1 MKLHPRGVG
10 GVDRLAETDIE
21 GSKPRPLH
29 FKTERHVNP
38 LCPEYTLPSCALD
51 MPPVP
56 KFVRDGYGI
65 SDIEGTAPRSRFRF
79 AQRETYD
86 VKDIEGAQAGWR
98 PRHERV
104 RREGPPMDSLN
115 VKDINDI
122 GFKTTRVTDPLRPTH
137 RINGMEVKDD
147 MVRTMPKKLPK
158 PHDGPTLSLYTD
170 DIEGARCGWKP
181 PHEMQPPLEKR
192 RHFRNTNYIGD
203 ITGAQPDTV
212 KHSIRTQR
220 ETNPLHPAY
229 RSLDGDLLGDPTQP
243 DFTHIFAH
251 LMPEGAAPPASAP
264 RSALPSRGAL
274 ASRGEAPAPSAVDRF
289 VLTSADGRPRV
300 PTGGSDRPR
309 TNVSRGASNS
319 RGGTA
324 SGIRMATPSMK
335 REAAQAAA
343 DKAALKF
350 VRWFELSCAR
360 CGSSFFNEMVSSHP
374 CVFSV
379 GEKIP
384 ILAAQRWL
392 QTRRKTAEPT
402 PEDLR
407 AAQDMAFAQI
417 EKEVRELNDREVS
430 RGHGE
435 RFPGCPYV
443 MVGGKLPYERLR
455 AGGRPGSNTE
465 HSRRETPKKRP
476 TRSHFLPS

>member
-1 MKLHPRGVG
+1 MDDRFMTMSLGSKGPATIPNHPRKPRECVTNRVDDIEGAQSELKYLRYTSRRPNFYVTDDIDGSHPMKLHPRGVG

-220 ETNPLHPAY
+220 ERRT
-229 RSLDGDLLGDPTQP
+229 RSTRRTGRSTATSSATRRSPTSRTSSP
-243 DFTHIFAH
+243 TSCPRA
-251 LMPEGAAPPASAP
+251 PRPGVGAALRAAVAR
-264 RSALPSRGAL
+264 RSP
-274 ASRGEAPAPSAVDRF
+274 RGEAPAPSAVDRF

-324 SGIRMATPSMK
+324 PGIRMATP
-335 REAAQAAA
+335 
-343 DKAALKF
+343 
-350 VRWFELSCAR
+350 
-360 CGSSFFNEMVSSHP
+360 P
-374 CVFSV
+374 
-379 GEKIP
+379 
-384 ILAAQRWL
+384 
-392 QTRRKTAEPT
+392 
-402 PEDLR
+402 
-407 AAQDMAFAQI
+407 
-417 EKEVRELNDREVS
+417 
-430 RGHGE
+430 
-435 RFPGCPYV
+435 
-443 MVGGKLPYERLR
+443 
-455 AGGRPGSNTE
+455 
-465 HSRRETPKKRP
+465 
-476 TRSHFLPS
+476 

>member
-1 MKLHPRGVG
+1 MDDRFMTMSLGSKGPATIPNHPRKPRECVTNRVDDIEGAQSELKYLRYTSRRPNFYVTDDIDGSHPMKLHPRGVG

-229 RSLDGDLLGDPTQP
+229 PVARRRPPRRP
-243 DFTHIFAH
+243 DAARLHAH
-251 LMPEGAAPPASAP
+251 LRPPHARGRRAPASAP
-264 RSALPSRGAL
+264 RSALPSRARVARRGA
-274 ASRGEAPAPSAVDRF
+274 APSAVDRF

-343 DKAALKF
+343 DKAA
-350 VRWFELSCAR
+350 V
-360 CGSSFFNEMVSSHP
+360 
-374 CVFSV
+374 
-379 GEKIP
+379 
-384 ILAAQRWL
+384 LA
-392 QTRRKTAEPT
+392 
-402 PEDLR
+402 
-407 AAQDMAFAQI
+407 
-417 EKEVRELNDREVS
+417 
-430 RGHGE
+430 
-435 RFPGCPYV
+435 
-443 MVGGKLPYERLR
+443 LP
-455 AGGRPGSNTE
+455 A
-465 HSRRETPKKRP
+465 
-476 TRSHFLPS
+476 

>member
-1 MKLHPRGVG
+1 MDDRFMTMSLGSKGPATIPNHPRKPRECVTNRVDDIEGAQSELKYLRYTSRRPNFYVTDDIDGSHPMKLHPRGVG
-10 GVDRLAETDIE
+10 GVDRLAETDVE

-65 SDIEGTAPRSRFRF
+65 SDIEGTAPRRRFRF

-251 LMPEGAAPPASAP
+251 LMPEGAAPRRA
-264 RSALPSRGAL
+264 
-274 ASRGEAPAPSAVDRF
+274 APAAVDRF

-343 DKAALKF
+343 DKAA
-350 VRWFELSCAR
+350 V
-360 CGSSFFNEMVSSHP
+360 
-374 CVFSV
+374 
-379 GEKIP
+379 
-384 ILAAQRWL
+384 LA
-392 QTRRKTAEPT
+392 
-402 PEDLR
+402 
-407 AAQDMAFAQI
+407 
-417 EKEVRELNDREVS
+417 
-430 RGHGE
+430 
-435 RFPGCPYV
+435 
-443 MVGGKLPYERLR
+443 LP
-455 AGGRPGSNTE
+455 A
-465 HSRRETPKKRP
+465 
-476 TRSHFLPS
+476 